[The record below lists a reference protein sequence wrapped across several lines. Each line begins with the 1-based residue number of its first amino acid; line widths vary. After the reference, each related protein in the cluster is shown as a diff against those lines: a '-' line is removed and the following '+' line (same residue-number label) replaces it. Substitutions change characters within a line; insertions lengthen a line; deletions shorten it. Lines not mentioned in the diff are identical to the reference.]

1 MSHPYNHHTISLSD
15 TLALRI
21 LRACPRAAAS
31 MNMAPQEC
39 KLLCEFRLELAKT
52 SRTALELSHMNTPSI
67 SSHERCILNGLAAVQ
82 NNRPDRF
89 LHILEWLVPVWA
101 RDSVQQKFQVIAHLL
116 SIHNIHLS
124 LPALPSPA
132 TCETVE
138 LHAING

>member
-52 SRTALELSHMNTPSI
+52 SRTALELSHMNTPCI

-82 NNRPDRF
+82 NNRQDRF

-101 RDSVQQKFQVIAHLL
+101 QESVQQKFQVIAHLL
-116 SIHNIHLS
+116 SIHKIHLS
-124 LPALPSPA
+124 LPTLPSPPSS
-132 TCETVE
+132 ETVE
-138 LHAING
+138 LRTING